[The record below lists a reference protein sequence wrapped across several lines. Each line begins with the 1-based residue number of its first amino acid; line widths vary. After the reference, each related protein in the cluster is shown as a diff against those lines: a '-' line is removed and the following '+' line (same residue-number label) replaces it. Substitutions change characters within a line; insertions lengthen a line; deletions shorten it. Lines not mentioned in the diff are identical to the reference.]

1 MLYDLGTLNLRQLA
15 EHLGAIDPRTARA
28 FAEKNRLPL
37 MRVSEKAPVYIA
49 WADVFR
55 CLHGIEPAHHGD
67 ILTELKEP
75 LVTIQSFAA
84 SLNIT
89 AEALKR
95 REKRGRV
102 VLPVPALTINEMTRL
117 WRPRDVRAWQMGG
130 AVTAYRRVGEIVET
144 SVKPEPI
151 EPAKTAG
158 RRAANALGLGGLR
171 SGDALQ
177 AVSRGSTG
185 TASAPA

>member
-37 MRVSEKAPVYIA
+37 MRVSAKAPVYIA

-75 LVTIQSFAA
+75 LVTIQSLAA

-95 REKRGRV
+95 REKRERV
-102 VLPVPALTINEMTRL
+102 VLPSPALTINEITRL
-117 WRPRDVRAWQMGG
+117 WRPRDVRAWQVGE
-130 AVTAYRRVGEIVET
+130 AVTAYRRVGEVVET
-144 SVKPEPI
+144 SAEPEPI

-177 AVSRGSTG
+177 PVSHGSVG